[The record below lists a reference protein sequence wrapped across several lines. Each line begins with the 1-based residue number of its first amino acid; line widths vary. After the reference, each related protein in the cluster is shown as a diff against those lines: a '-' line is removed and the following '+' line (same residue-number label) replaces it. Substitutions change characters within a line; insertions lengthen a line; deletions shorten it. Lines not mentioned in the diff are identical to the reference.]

1 MGFQELRQWV
11 ALVKSGSWYGGL
23 AVAAQGLDL
32 GQRFGFETSISC
44 PACASRGL
52 DPWTAD
58 RRHGNKYAF
67 AWLGRTIPKAGI
79 SIGASVFWAGL
90 NAIQGVDQLYSGSWR
105 INQNGHAVDLR
116 LAALKQWS
124 DHRAL
129 TALVVHN
136 RFGTTHDVLYLAPIW
151 DPGTQA
157 FSRRARIEEN
167 VERSRT
173 WGLHLEYVHP
183 IRAPGWRL
191 GWIATTNLVSHPRI
205 PNYEIQDIPRDPGH
219 SEAFNVGLGIARTSG
234 GSTLGADVVYEPIWT
249 HTWADSDR
257 PVETARGGT
266 IEPGGKTIENRF
278 RFSNAVFR
286 AGFAQDFPF
295 EGPSGISLRVGLAAH
310 TINYTLVQRDNVQL
324 TDRTLNA
331 GWVEW
336 TPTWG
341 ISLRFSAWEL
351 HYRGSVTGT
360 EIFRLGGDD
369 VTVTEPS
376 GGGNILA
383 AARGPLNMTGLRVI
397 AHQFSISVPIH

>member
-1 MGFQELRQWV
+1 MPWPAKFVPVLLALGTLPASAQLIPIRTVPVFQSHQFDLFPSLTMAMGRVSFAIDDSLLDPFTNPAKGSRIRTTRVFSSPGVYRVAEDAGAGRTLPFG

-67 AWLGRTIPKAGI
+67 ALLGRTIPKAGI

-136 RFGTTHDVLYLAPIW
+136 RFGTTHDVLYLDPIW

-191 GWIATTNLVSHPRI
+191 GWIATTNLVSHPR
-205 PNYEIQDIPRDPGH
+205 
-219 SEAFNVGLGIARTSG
+219 
-234 GSTLGADVVYEPIWT
+234 
-249 HTWADSDR
+249 
-257 PVETARGGT
+257 
-266 IEPGGKTIENRF
+266 F
-278 RFSNAVFR
+278 RR
-286 AGFAQDFPF
+286 
-295 EGPSGISLRVGLAAH
+295 
-310 TINYTLVQRDNVQL
+310 
-324 TDRTLNA
+324 
-331 GWVEW
+331 
-336 TPTWG
+336 
-341 ISLRFSAWEL
+341 
-351 HYRGSVTGT
+351 
-360 EIFRLGGDD
+360 
-369 VTVTEPS
+369 
-376 GGGNILA
+376 
-383 AARGPLNMTGLRVI
+383 
-397 AHQFSISVPIH
+397 